1 MSLSLVFVSLSTP
14 MRRFSTPHFLRY
26 EEILKAMQETYLV
39 TGGGGFIGVYVI
51 KNWLRKEGKL

>member
-1 MSLSLVFVSLSTP
+1 MFVSLSTP